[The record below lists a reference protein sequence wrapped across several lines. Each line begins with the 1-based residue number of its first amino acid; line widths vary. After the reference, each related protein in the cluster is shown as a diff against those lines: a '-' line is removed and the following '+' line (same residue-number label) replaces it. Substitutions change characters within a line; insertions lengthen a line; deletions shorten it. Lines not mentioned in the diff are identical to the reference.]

1 MFLGEDLLA
10 WLVLAFGGAMAAGN
24 VAALLRPPETKRDPD
39 DLRRAPLVRSLLFAA
54 VGLLAAVWATVSL
67 VAG

>member
-1 MFLGEDLLA
+1 
-10 WLVLAFGGAMAAGN
+10 MAAGN